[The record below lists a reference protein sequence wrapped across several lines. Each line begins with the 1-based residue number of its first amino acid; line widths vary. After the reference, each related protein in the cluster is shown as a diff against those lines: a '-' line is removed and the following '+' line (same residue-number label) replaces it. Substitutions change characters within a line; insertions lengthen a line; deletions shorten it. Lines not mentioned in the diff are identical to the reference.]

1 MRPWFF
7 RYNRLSMME
16 PGSNSRE
23 ARRRTPTPPRDGFG
37 FALGALVLALLLIV
51 ATAAVMWG
59 VKGTMTANNFQALW
73 ADGVLV
79 LLALV
84 PLWLLRPASRSLQES
99 RTARLALQSENLIAA
114 RVHSAEAHTWAWFT
128 LGYAGAWGLFLL
140 FVLFFIANNVAVGRT
155 FFQLELIR
163 NSFGLILQAFG
174 VNVLIFLFAGVL
186 SLIWGLVVAIAK
198 LLPGKPAQ
206 PIRFIA
212 TFYTDAFL
220 SLPSIIVIYL
230 IGFGLPLTGIGF
242 FRNLPLEALA
252 VLALTLT
259 YGAYMAEV
267 YRAGLESIH
276 PSQWAAARSL
286 GLSYGQTLRFVVVP
300 QAVRRIIPPLLNN
313 FIGMQK
319 DTALVNVVGV
329 IDAFNQARII
339 ASNDFNLSAV
349 TTVAILFI
357 LITIP
362 QTRLVDRLVERD
374 RARFRQG
381 S

>member
-1 MRPWFF
+1 
-7 RYNRLSMME
+7 MME
-16 PGSNSRE
+16 SGSNSKE
-23 ARRRTPTPPRDGFG
+23 VRRRVPTPPRDGLA
-37 FALGALVLALLLIV
+37 FAWGALVLALLLV
-51 ATAAVMWG
+51 LATGWVMVR
-59 VKGTMTANNFQALW
+59 VKQAMTANSFEALW
-73 ADGVLV
+73 ADGLLV
-79 LLALV
+79 LAALV
-84 PLWLLRPASRSLQES
+84 PLGLLIPASHSLRQS
-99 RTARLALQSENLIAA
+99 QAARLAAQSENLIAA
-114 RVHSAEAHTWAWFT
+114 RVHGSEAHTWAWFT
-128 LGYAGAWGLFLL
+128 MGYAGAWLL
-140 FVLFFIANNVAVGRT
+140 LLLLVLFFIANNVAVGRT
-155 FFQLELIR
+155 FFQLELIA
-163 NSFGLILQAFG
+163 NSFGLILRAFW
-174 VNVLIFLFAGVL
+174 VNVVIFLFAGVF
-186 SLIWGLVVAIAK
+186 SLLWGLLVAIAK

-206 PIRFIA
+206 PIRFLA

-230 IGFGLPLTGIGF
+230 VGFGLPLTGIGF

-300 QAVRRIIPPLLNN
+300 QAIRRIIPPLLNN

-349 TTVAILFI
+349 TTVALLFI
-357 LITIP
+357 LITVP

-381 S
+381 

>member
-1 MRPWFF
+1 MRPGS
-7 RYNRLSMME
+7 RKATRRLSGM
-16 PGSNSRE
+16 
-23 ARRRTPTPPRDGFG
+23 PRDGLG
-37 FALGALVLALLLIV
+37 FAGGALLLV
-51 ATAAVMWG
+51 VLLFGATLWVVG
-59 VKGTMTANNFQALW
+59 RVKQTMAINGFQALW
-73 ADGVLV
+73 ADALLLGVL
-79 LLALV
+79 LV
-84 PLWLLRPASRSLQES
+84 PLALLWPVLRGLGQARS
-99 RTARLALQSENLIAA
+99 ARRALDQGDLIAA
-114 RVHSAEAHTWAWFT
+114 RVASAEAHTWAWFA
-128 LGYAGAWGLFLL
+128 LGYAAAWVIFLL
-140 FVLFFIANNVAVGRT
+140 LVLFFIANNVAVGRT
-155 FFQLELIR
+155 FFQLELIAS
-163 NSFGLILQAFG
+163 SFELVLRAFWVNVVIFFFAGLLSLVWGLIIA
-174 VNVLIFLFAGVL
+174 V
-186 SLIWGLVVAIAK
+186 AK
-198 LLPGKPAQ
+198 LLPGRPAQ
-206 PIRFIA
+206 PIRFLA

-230 IGFGLPLTGIGF
+230 VGFGLPLTGIGF
-242 FRNLPLEALA
+242 FRNMPLEALA

-286 GLSYGQTLRFVVVP
+286 GLSYGQTLRFVIIP
-300 QAVRRIIPPLLNN
+300 QAVRRIVPPLLNN

-339 ASNDFNLSAV
+339 ASNEFNLSAV

-374 RARFRQG
+374 RARMRQG
-381 S
+381 

>member
-1 MRPWFF
+1 MAEM
-7 RYNRLSMME
+7 NHKE
-16 PGSNSRE
+16 V
-23 ARRRTPTPPRDGFG
+23 RRRKPIPPRDGSG
-37 FALGALVLALLLIV
+37 FALLALFL
-51 ATAAVMWG
+51 AVMLLLATGWVMWA
-59 VKGTMTANNFQALW
+59 VKKTMTANNFQALW
-73 ADGVLV
+73 ADALLVLV
-79 LLALV
+79 ALMPLGLLLV
-84 PLWLLRPASRSLQES
+84 ATRSLAQ
-99 RTARLALQSENLIAA
+99 ARAARRALQSENLVLA

-128 LGYAGAWGLFLL
+128 LGYAGALVLFLL
-140 FVLFFIANNVAVGRT
+140 LVLFFIANNVAVGRT

-186 SLIWGLVVAIAK
+186 SLVWGLVVAIAK

-242 FRNLPLEALA
+242 FRSLPLEALA

>member
-1 MRPWFF
+1 MP
-7 RYNRLSMME
+7 E
-16 PGSNSRE
+16 TGSNLKE
-23 ARRRTPTPPRDGFG
+23 ARRRTPTLPRDGFR
-37 FALGALVLALLLIV
+37 FALVALLLAISLIV
-51 ATAAVMWG
+51 ATGAVMWE
-59 VKGTMTANNFQALW
+59 VKQTMATNLFQALW
-73 ADGVLV
+73 ADCLLVLV
-79 LLALV
+79 TLV
-84 PLWLLRPASRSLQES
+84 PLGLLLTASHSLRQS
-99 RTARLALQSENLIAA
+99 RAAQLALQKDNLIAA
-114 RVHSAEAHTWAWFT
+114 RVHSSEAHTWAWFT
-128 LGYAGAWGLFLL
+128 LGYAGALLLFLL
-140 FVLFFIANNVAVGRT
+140 LVLFFIANNVAVGRT
-155 FFQLELIR
+155 FFQLPLIAD
-163 NSFGLILQAFG
+163 SFGLILQAFW
-174 VNVLIFLFAGVL
+174 VNVVIFLFAGVF
-186 SLIWGLVVAIAK
+186 SLAWGLVVAIAK

-212 TFYTDAFL
+212 TIYTDAFL

-230 IGFGLPLTGIGF
+230 IGFGLPLTGIPF

-252 VLALTLT
+252 VVALTLT

-276 PSQWAAARSL
+276 PSQWAASRSL

-349 TTVAILFI
+349 TTVALLFI

-381 S
+381 

>member
-1 MRPWFF
+1 
-7 RYNRLSMME
+7 
-16 PGSNSRE
+16 
-23 ARRRTPTPPRDGFG
+23 
-37 FALGALVLALLLIV
+37 
-51 ATAAVMWG
+51 
-59 VKGTMTANNFQALW
+59 
-73 ADGVLV
+73 
-79 LLALV
+79 
-84 PLWLLRPASRSLQES
+84 
-99 RTARLALQSENLIAA
+99 
-114 RVHSAEAHTWAWFT
+114 
-128 LGYAGAWGLFLL
+128 
-140 FVLFFIANNVAVGRT
+140 
-155 FFQLELIR
+155 
-163 NSFGLILQAFG
+163 
-174 VNVLIFLFAGVL
+174 
-186 SLIWGLVVAIAK
+186 
-198 LLPGKPAQ
+198 
-206 PIRFIA
+206 
-212 TFYTDAFL
+212 
-220 SLPSIIVIYL
+220 
-230 IGFGLPLTGIGF
+230 
-242 FRNLPLEALA
+242 
-252 VLALTLT
+252 LTLT

-286 GLSYGQTLRFVVVP
+286 GLSYSQTLRFVVVP

-381 S
+381 

>member
-1 MRPWFF
+1 MT
-7 RYNRLSMME
+7 E
-16 PGSNSRE
+16 PGSNSKE
-23 ARRRTPTPPRDGFG
+23 VRRRNPALPKDGFG
-37 FALGALVLALLLIV
+37 FALAALGLAILLVLA
-51 ATAAVMWG
+51 TGMVMWG
-59 VKGTMTANNFQALW
+59 VKQTMTANNFQALW
-73 ADGVLV
+73 ADVLLVLV
-79 LLALV
+79 ALV
-84 PLWLLRPASRSLQES
+84 PLGLLFPASRSLQQS
-99 RTARLALQSENLIAA
+99 QAARRALQSQNLIAA

-128 LGYAGAWGLFLL
+128 LGYAGALVLFLL
-140 FVLFFIANNVAVGRT
+140 LVLFFIANNVAVWRT
-155 FFQLELIR
+155 FFQLELIA
-163 NSFGLILQAFG
+163 NSFGLILRAFW
-174 VNVLIFLFAGVL
+174 VNVVIFLFAGFF

-300 QAVRRIIPPLLNN
+300 QALRRIIPPLLNN

-381 S
+381 

>member
-1 MRPWFF
+1 MR
-7 RYNRLSMME
+7 E
-16 PGSNSRE
+16 PGSNSKE
-23 ARRRTPTPPRDGFG
+23 VRRRNPTLPRDGFG
-37 FALGALVLALLLIV
+37 FALVALTLAIVLLL
-51 ATAAVMWG
+51 ATAWVMWQ
-59 VKGTMTANNFQALW
+59 VKQVMAANQFRALW
-73 ADGVLV
+73 ADFVLV
-79 LLALV
+79 LVVLM
-84 PLWLLRPASRSLQES
+84 PLGLLFPAGRSLGQAGA
-99 RTARLALQSENLIAA
+99 ARRALQSENLIAA
-114 RVHSAEAHTWAWFT
+114 RVHGAEAHTWAWFT
-128 LGYAGAWGLFLL
+128 LGYAGALLLFLL

-155 FFQLELIR
+155 FFQLELIA
-163 NSFGLILQAFG
+163 NSFGLILQAFW
-174 VNVLIFLFAGVL
+174 VNVVIFLFAGVF
-186 SLIWGLVVAIAK
+186 SLIWGLVVAVAK

-206 PIRFIA
+206 PIRLIA

-242 FRNLPLEALA
+242 FRSLPLEALA

-286 GLSYGQTLRFVVVP
+286 GLSYSQTLRFVIIP

-381 S
+381 

>member
-1 MRPWFF
+1 M
-7 RYNRLSMME
+7 
-16 PGSNSRE
+16 
-23 ARRRTPTPPRDGFG
+23 PRDGLALAG
-37 FALGALVLALLLIV
+37 GALGVAVGVVLA
-51 ATAAVMWG
+51 TAWVMQR
-59 VKGTMTANNFQALW
+59 VKQVMSENGFQALW
-73 ADGVLV
+73 ADFL
-79 LLALV
+79 LLIAALLPLAL
-84 PLWLLRPASRSLQES
+84 LWPALRGLAE
-99 RTARLALQSENLIAA
+99 ARAARRALRREDLIAA
-114 RVHSAEAHTWAWFT
+114 RVHSAGAHTWAYFT
-128 LGYAGAWGLFLL
+128 LGYAGAWVIFLL
-140 FVLFFIANNVAVGRT
+140 LVLFFIANDVAVGRT
-155 FFQLELIR
+155 FFQLELIA
-163 NSFGLILQAFG
+163 NSFELILRAFW
-174 VNVLIFLFAGVL
+174 VNVVIFVFAGVL
-186 SLIWGLVVAIAK
+186 SLIWGLFIAIAK
-198 LLPGKPAQ
+198 LLPGKPAE
-206 PIRFIA
+206 PIRFLA

-230 IGFGLPLTGIGF
+230 VGFGLPLTGIGF
-242 FRNLPLEALA
+242 FRNMPLEALA

-286 GLSYGQTLRFVVVP
+286 GLSYGQTLRFVIVP

-349 TTVAILFI
+349 TTVAIIFI

-374 RARFRQG
+374 RARMRQG
-381 S
+381 

>member
-1 MRPWFF
+1 MSAP
-7 RYNRLSMME
+7 N
-16 PGSNSRE
+16 PKDVK
-23 ARRRTPTPPRDGFG
+23 RRNPIAPKDGFD
-37 FALGALVLALLLIV
+37 FALLALILAVSLLV
-51 ATAAVMWG
+51 ATSWVMWA
-59 VKGTMTANNFQALW
+59 VKRAMTANNFEALW
-73 ADGVLV
+73 ADAILV
-79 LLALV
+79 ILALV
-84 PLWLLRPASRSLQES
+84 PLGLLLPASRSIRQS
-99 RTARLALQSENLIAA
+99 RAARLALQSENLIAA
-114 RVHSAEAHTWAWFT
+114 RVHSSEAHTWAWFT
-128 LGYAGAWGLFLL
+128 LGYAGALTLFLL

-163 NSFGLILQAFG
+163 NSFGLVLQAFW
-174 VNVLIFLFAGVL
+174 VNVVIFLFAGAL

-349 TTVAILFI
+349 TTVALLFI
-357 LITIP
+357 LITVP
-362 QTRLVDRLVERD
+362 QTRLVDRLIERD

>member
-1 MRPWFF
+1 MRPGF
-7 RYNRLSMME
+7 RKETRRLS
-16 PGSNSRE
+16 NI
-23 ARRRTPTPPRDGFG
+23 PRDGLG
-37 FALGALVLALLLIV
+37 FAGGSLLLVALLFG
-51 ATAAVMWG
+51 ATLWVMGRVKQTMAANG
-59 VKGTMTANNFQALW
+59 FQALW
-73 ADGVLV
+73 ADV
-79 LLALV
+79 LLVGVTLAPLAL
-84 PLWLLRPASRSLQES
+84 LWPSARSLGQ
-99 RTARLALQSENLIAA
+99 ARLARRALSQGDLIAA
-114 RVHSAEAHTWAWFT
+114 RVASAEAHTWAWFT
-128 LGYAGAWGLFLL
+128 LGYAGAWVIFLL
-140 FVLFFIANNVAVGRT
+140 LVLFFIANNVAVGRT
-155 FFQLELIR
+155 FFQLELIAD
-163 NSFGLILQAFG
+163 SFGMILRAFW
-174 VNVLIFLFAGVL
+174 VNVVIFFFAGLL
-186 SLIWGLVVAIAK
+186 SLAWGLVIAVAK
-198 LLPGKPAQ
+198 LLPGRPAQ
-206 PIRFIA
+206 PIRFLA

-230 IGFGLPLTGIGF
+230 VGFGLPLTGIGL
-242 FRNLPLEALA
+242 FRNMPLEALA

-286 GLSYGQTLRFVVVP
+286 GLSYGQTLRFVIIP
-300 QAVRRIIPPLLNN
+300 QAVRRIVPPLLNN

-362 QTRLVDRLVERD
+362 QTRLVDQLVERD
-374 RARFRQG
+374 RARMRRG
-381 S
+381 

>member
-1 MRPWFF
+1 MT
-7 RYNRLSMME
+7 E
-16 PGSNSRE
+16 PNPKE
-23 ARRRTPTPPRDGFG
+23 VRRRNPIPPKDGLG
-37 FALGALVLALLLIV
+37 FAVLALILAIVLWV
-51 ATAAVMWG
+51 ATGWVMWM
-59 VKGTMTANNFQALW
+59 VKQTMAANGFQAFW
-73 ADGVLV
+73 ADALLV
-79 LLALV
+79 LLALL
-84 PLWLLRPASRSLQES
+84 PLGLLWPAVRGLRQ
-99 RTARLALQSENLIAA
+99 ARLARQALQSEDLIAA

-128 LGYAGAWGLFLL
+128 LGYAGALVLFLL
-140 FVLFFIANNVAVGRT
+140 LVLFFIANNVAVGRT

-163 NSFGLILQAFG
+163 DSFGLILQAFW
-174 VNVLIFLFAGVL
+174 VNVVIFLFAGVF

>member
-1 MRPWFF
+1 MAEMRHKV
-7 RYNRLSMME
+7 E
-16 PGSNSRE
+16 
-23 ARRRTPTPPRDGFG
+23 RRRKPIPSKDGFG
-37 FALGALVLALLLIV
+37 FTLLALASAGVLLLATGWVMWAVKRTMSANGFQAFWADALLLL
-51 ATAAVMWG
+51 VM
-59 VKGTMTANNFQALW
+59 
-73 ADGVLV
+73 
-79 LLALV
+79 LV
-84 PLWLLRPASRSLQES
+84 PVGLLSVA
-99 RTARLALQSENLIAA
+99 ARGLVQAQAARRALRSENLIAA
-114 RVHSAEAHTWAWFT
+114 RIHSSEAHTWAWFA
-128 LGYAGAWGLFLL
+128 LGYAGALVLFLL

-155 FFQLELIR
+155 FFQLELIS

-174 VNVLIFLFAGVL
+174 VNVVIFLFAGVL
-186 SLIWGLVVAIAK
+186 SLVWGLVVAVAK

-313 FIGMQK
+313 LIGMQK

-339 ASNDFNLSAV
+339 ASNNFNLSAV
-349 TTVAILFI
+349 TTVAIIFI

-381 S
+381 

>member
-1 MRPWFF
+1 
-7 RYNRLSMME
+7 MME
-16 PGSNSRE
+16 SGSNSRE
-23 ARRRTPTPPRDGFG
+23 ARRRTPTPPRDGFR

-59 VKGTMTANNFQALW
+59 VKQTMTANNFRALW

-79 LLALV
+79 LLTLV
-84 PLWLLRPASRSLQES
+84 PLGLLRPASRSLQES
-99 RTARLALQSENLIAA
+99 RAARLALQSENLIAA
-114 RVHSAEAHTWAWFT
+114 RVHSSEAHTWAWFT
-128 LGYAGAWGLFLL
+128 LGYAGALVLFLL

-163 NSFGLILQAFG
+163 NSFGLILQAFW
-174 VNVLIFLFAGVL
+174 VNVVIFLFAGVF

-300 QAVRRIIPPLLNN
+300 QAVRRIVPPLLNN

>member
-1 MRPWFF
+1 MA
-7 RYNRLSMME
+7 E
-16 PGSNSRE
+16 PSNTKE
-23 ARRRTPTPPRDGFG
+23 ARRRRPTPPKDGFA
-37 FALGALVLALLLIV
+37 FALLALGWAVCLAV
-51 ATAAVMWG
+51 ATWGVMVRVKAVMS
-59 VKGTMTANNFQALW
+59 ANNFQALW
-73 ADGVLV
+73 TDGLLLLV
-79 LLALV
+79 ALLPLAL
-84 PLWLLRPASRSLQES
+84 LLPASRSLQQS
-99 RTARLALQSENLIAA
+99 IQARRALAAENLIAA

-128 LGYAGAWGLFLL
+128 LGYAGAWLL
-140 FVLFFIANNVAVGRT
+140 LLLLVLFFIANNVAVGRT
-155 FFQLELIR
+155 FFQLELIAS
-163 NSFGLILQAFG
+163 SFGLILQAFW
-174 VNVLIFLFAGVL
+174 VNVVIFLFAGVL
-186 SLIWGLVVAIAK
+186 SLLWGLVVAIAK
-198 LLPGKPAQ
+198 LLPGRPAQ
-206 PIRFIA
+206 PIRFLA

-230 IGFGLPLTGIGF
+230 VGFGLPLTGIAF
-242 FRNLPLEALA
+242 FRSLPLEALA

-286 GLSYGQTLRFVVVP
+286 GLSYGQTLRFVIIP
-300 QAVRRIIPPLLNN
+300 QAVRRIVPPLLNN

-339 ASNDFNLSAV
+339 ASNNFNLSAV

-381 S
+381 